1 MIIWTLGSRK
11 SSLQSAKEQV
21 GEQVDVIGISEERC
35 AHVKGDEECMLKRSS
50 HDRRRQDPR
59 VCTHQ
64 SKERHVCVTV
74 MVTNEAVRENDSE
87 SRRGYGENS
96 VDSVTGGRCI
106 LTIPSS
112 LSCVGCSPC
121 FYCGLRLADGRPA
134 TLYLAQMD
142 CPAVGLV
149 IGLLSLPC
157 PSVSSGA
164 AFFPLLGRCLLGL
177 GGVGSRVF
185 FFWLCAQVASHP
197 DPKRLL
203 PSGSVLLFWTLT
215 GVALSFAARKIL
227 VTFSRSRRR
236 R

>member
-1 MIIWTLGSRK
+1 MYAQAFVT
-11 SSLQSAKEQV
+11 
-21 GEQVDVIGISEERC
+21 
-35 AHVKGDEECMLKRSS
+35 

-64 SKERHVCVTV
+64 SKERCVCVTV
-74 MVTNEAVRENDSE
+74 MIANEAVRENDSE

-106 LTIPSS
+106 RTIPSS

-121 FYCGLRLADGRPA
+121 FYCELRLADGHSPA

-149 IGLLSLPC
+149 MGLLSLPC
-157 PSVSSGA
+157 PSASSGA

-177 GGVGSRVF
+177 GRVGSRVF
-185 FFWLCAQVASHP
+185 FFGCAPRWLLIRTTSVFS
-197 DPKRLL
+197 
-203 PSGSVLLFWTLT
+203 SVLPCPSLRGRFL
-215 GVALSFAARKIL
+215 
-227 VTFSRSRRR
+227 
-236 R
+236 